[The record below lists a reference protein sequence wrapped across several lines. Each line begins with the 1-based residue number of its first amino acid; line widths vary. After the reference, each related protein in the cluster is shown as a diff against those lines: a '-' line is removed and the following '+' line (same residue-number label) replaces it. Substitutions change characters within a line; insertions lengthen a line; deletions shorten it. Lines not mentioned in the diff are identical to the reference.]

1 VEELAELWGS
11 PDLNLLEHA
20 QREEQAIVTYTATTS
35 SPSIGAS
42 APRDAITTGS

>member
-1 VEELAELWGS
+1 MEERSELRGS

-20 QREEQAIVTYTATTS
+20 QREEQAIVTYNRDDF